1 MKCQKILESF
11 YEYGKMENPSL
22 EIRDQIRSG

>member
-1 MKCQKILESF
+1 LESF